1 MKPKNIHKEK
11 KLLNAKFSEW
21 QKRAARVS
29 FFSNEMTIALI
40 GGERKSIGDI
50 YDDLL
55 FTTETDLVQKYYN
68 LLILDVISFQ

>member
-1 MKPKNIHKEK
+1 M
-11 KLLNAKFSEW
+11 LSAKFSEW

-55 FTTETDLVQKYYN
+55 FTTETDRDLVQKYYN

>member
-1 MKPKNIHKEK
+1 MKPKNIYTEK
-11 KLLNAKFSEW
+11 KLLSAKSEW

-68 LLILDVISFQ
+68 LLILDLISFQ

>member
-1 MKPKNIHKEK
+1 MSETKKYSYGKKTIEWREK
-11 KLLNAKFSEW
+11 
-21 QKRAARVS
+21 
-29 FFSNEMTIALI
+29 
-40 GGERKSIGDI
+40 GERKSIGDI